1 MLAEFLKVSANFGWR
16 RLVLSMRSR
25 LAFSLAGL
33 LLIALGWVG
42 WNRVAGEGSLGYAI
56 LSSRSEE
63 FSGHVYDIDTG
74 RRVSGQ
80 VVYLRTH
87 GRDVARGKGF
97 KTESY
102 LDTTDA
108 EGRFG
113 IKYRKLASFTNGAVI
128 SPTYGPMPLRII
140 PEGTLAIPLARLDE
154 DVDEVLASS
163 IRGPSMSQADTVF
176 LDLGEISTRV
186 TGDSADIAVSV
197 IEDLRPRLVVTALG
211 AGGLV
216 RRDLGPQM
224 SVIDSLG
231 VYCQAP
237 ENGYRQ
243 SDVVEVTVDRSVYF
257 VRLRDGK
264 RYARVLFHPKA
275 MFQRTRADG
284 RVKLSCTVWV
294 NQAGGRGLCG
304 PDPFTREL
312 LSVADKSVR
321 GILRG
326 TTERARSRGRVTPSH
341 HE

>member
-1 MLAEFLKVSANFGWR
+1 MH
-16 RLVLSMRSR
+16 SR
-25 LAFSLAGL
+25 MAASLIVVV
-33 LLIALGWVG
+33 LIALGWVL
-42 WNRVAGEGSLGYAI
+42 WNSVANDGPLGHPI
-56 LSSRSEE
+56 LSSHNEE
-63 FSGHVYDIDTG
+63 FKGHVYDIATG
-74 RRVSGQ
+74 RRVPGL

-87 GRDVARGKGF
+87 GRDVMRGKGF

-108 EGRFG
+108 EGRFD
-113 IKYRKLASFTNGAVI
+113 IKYRKLASFTNGAVV
-128 SPTYGPMPLRII
+128 SRTYGPMPLRIV
-140 PEGTLAIPLARLDE
+140 PEGAIAIPLARLDE

-163 IRGPSMSQADTVF
+163 IRGPLTSQADTVY

-186 TGDSADIAVSV
+186 TADSADIAVSV

-231 VYCQAP
+231 VFCQAP
-237 ENGYRQ
+237 EDGYRQ

-257 VRLRDGK
+257 IRLRDGK

-321 GILRG
+321 RILRG
-326 TTERARSRGRVTPSH
+326 TTERERSRGRVTPSH